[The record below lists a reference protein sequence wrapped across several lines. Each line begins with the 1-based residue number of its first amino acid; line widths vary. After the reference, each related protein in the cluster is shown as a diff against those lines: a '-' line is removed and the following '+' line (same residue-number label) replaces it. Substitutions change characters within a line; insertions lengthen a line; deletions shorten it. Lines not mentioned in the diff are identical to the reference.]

1 MKKSFIYSLFLL
13 IFLVSCKTTND
24 IGYVQNFAKYAT
36 QPHPDLGS
44 VRINAMDELQ
54 ITMFTGIPETTDAFN
69 WHEGRVLDSSLR
81 VRNSVGSMMRYVVTS
96 EGNIDLPLIGR
107 LNVIGKTK
115 EEVEDI
121 VTEKLKAFYKEG
133 EYVVTVRINE
143 WTFTVLGEVS
153 KPGMLYTDH
162 ESVNIFEALAA
173 AGDMTIHGV
182 RDEVK
187 VIREHKDGTKA
198 IATLDLTDAAIVD
211 SPYFYLQQDDVV
223 YVQPNKAKVHNADV
237 ASSSRLWLRGASIGI
252 SLLALIF
259 SIIR

>member
-54 ITMFTGIPETTDAFN
+54 VTMFSGNPEATTSFN
-69 WHEGRVLDSSLR
+69 LLEGRTIDGTLR
-81 VRNSVGSMMRYVVTS
+81 VISGFTPVRYIVTP

-223 YVQPNKAKVHNADV
+223 YAQPNKAKVHNADV
-237 ASSSRLWLRGASIGI
+237 ASSSRLWLRGASISI
-252 SLLALIF
+252 SLLALLF
-259 SIIR
+259 SILR